1 MTTAVASLLLTDRAG
16 LQTRF
21 WPIYRLV
28 LAWSVRE
35 GDLKVWGPMC
45 LN

>member
-1 MTTAVASLLLTDRAG
+1 MTTAVASLLLADREG

-35 GDLKVWGPMC
+35 GDLKVFGPFN

>member
-1 MTTAVASLLLTDRAG
+1 MIEAVASLLLTDREG
-16 LQTRF
+16 SQTRF

-28 LAWSVRE
+28 LAWSVKSGE
-35 GDLKVWGPMC
+35 MKVFGPFN